1 MKTDF
6 SARMQGVALRMKVLA
21 GEYDPAITPKLMN
34 ATILA
39 WNHRAEMDIVPN
51 CGHYPTLEAPVYLAT
66 VMERYLDGA

>member
-1 MKTDF
+1 
-6 SARMQGVALRMKVLA
+6 
-21 GEYDPAITPKLMN
+21 MN